1 MKLKTASDRGEVI
14 DTILSNTIYSKTTTT
29 NQMYIVG
36 EDEAFVTVQ
45 CDPNGNVLSAY
56 CKKGYKLLVFT
67 NPEDALFVSNAC
79 KQRVAA
85 QIREQQKIE
94 SFTKRFK

>member
-14 DTILSNTIYSKTTTT
+14 DTILSNTIYPRITLTD
-29 NQMYIVG
+29 QMYTVG
-36 EDEAFVTVQ
+36 EKEAFITVQ
-45 CDPNGNVLSAY
+45 CDSNGSVLSAY